1 MEKLAYKHGY
11 IFGMDVLLPHDEL
24 RVLAKELRNARERDF
39 NKRYPLWERF
49 GKEHTHLNW
58 GSWNTQLDKY
68 FPSIDFNFRKYLVQ
82 QLRKAKREKR
92 KLRVLDVGVGTAKQ
106 YEKYLKIPALELH
119 ATSLTDSV
127 PAELQSKINFVK
139 CRADQL
145 HTHFAP
151 GYFDIVISSHGC
163 HHQELTLI
171 ENAMHVLKP
180 GGEFLLEADNDFLEV
195 IEKPKFYEVL
205 KKGNPAG
212 WGAHLRKK

>member
-1 MEKLAYKHGY
+1 MEKPAYKHGY
-11 IFGMDVLLPHDEL
+11 IFGMDALLPYNEM
-24 RVLAKELRNARERDF
+24 RALATELRNARERDF

-49 GKEHTHLNW
+49 GKEQTRLHWNA
-58 GSWNTQLDKY
+58 WNTRLDKY
-68 FPSIDFNFRKYLVQ
+68 FPSINFNFRKYLVQ
-82 QLRKAKREKR
+82 QLRKAKRENR

-145 HTHFAP
+145 HKHFAP
-151 GYFDIVISSHGC
+151 GYFDIVISSHGG
-163 HHQELTLI
+163 HHQELALI

-180 GGEFLLEADNDFLEV
+180 SGELLLEADNDFLEV
-195 IEKPKFYEVL
+195 IKKPHFYEIL
-205 KKGNPAG
+205 TQGHAPG
-212 WGAHLRKK
+212 WGVHLRKK